1 MNNHDKIISLA
12 SLFILETT
20 RAFDSLEKP
29 NFESVFFLDRL
40 SCYRFV
46 TVFVDLQM
54 SAEWKLA
61 FINTFITI
69 SCLIWSLN
77 IPHSNQNLSFFLV
90 EGSVSIS

>member
-40 SCYRFV
+40 SYYRFV

-54 SAEWKLA
+54 SAE
-61 FINTFITI
+61 
-69 SCLIWSLN
+69 
-77 IPHSNQNLSFFLV
+77 
-90 EGSVSIS
+90 